1 MARIAAVPAFDF
13 APVAARGIAVLAPED
28 LTRGN
33 LTLELGLSLWM
44 HRTGTDPRGVCT
56 ELLGI
61 RAALLEASG
70 LDPSTEPVPLLA
82 GEPRTAVLSLAIYLD
97 GLVDRAANRSGL
109 SRTEVVEEAL
119 AQLERLPRGV
129 TPRPGGRAP

>member
-1 MARIAAVPAFDF
+1 MARNAAVPDLDF

-44 HRTGTDPRGVCT
+44 HRSGTGLAGVRAG
-56 ELLGI
+56 LLGV

-70 LDPSTEPVPLLA
+70 LEQATEPVPLLA

-97 GLVDRAANRSGL
+97 GLVERAARRAGL
-109 SRTEVVEEAL
+109 SRTEMVEAAL
-119 AQLERLPRGV
+119 ACL
-129 TPRPGGRAP
+129 

>member
-1 MARIAAVPAFDF
+1 MVRNAVVPELDF

-44 HRTGTDPRGVCT
+44 HRSGTDLGGVRAD
-56 ELLGI
+56 LLGV
-61 RAALLEASG
+61 RAALLQASE
-70 LDPSTEPVPLLA
+70 LDPTTEPVPLLA

-97 GLVDRAANRSGL
+97 GLVSRASRRCGL
-109 SRTEVVEEAL
+109 SRTEMVEAAL
-119 AQLERLPRGV
+119 ARL
-129 TPRPGGRAP
+129 